1 MRIVY
6 YKASFSKECS
16 CQLSCD
22 KDDHCTFLSHTK
34 NSRARNYKSLL
45 LSHMATSEAYYYLFL
60 ASNISLNG
68 GQLKTCNK

>member
-34 NSRARNYKSLL
+34 NSRARNYKS
-45 LSHMATSEAYYYLFL
+45 EAYYYLFL